1 MHKNN
6 LDLQNKTQKKKK
18 KMKIQIKKHVWGGLD
33 VVKPHL
39 QRKYF
44 AYQALSRLW
53 GLGFLSGTVSNNL
66 AF

>member
-6 LDLQNKTQKKKK
+6 LDLQNKTYKKEM

-44 AYQALSRLW
+44 AYQTLSRLW
-53 GLGFLSGTVSNNL
+53 GLGFFSGKVSNNL

>member
-1 MHKNN
+1 
-6 LDLQNKTQKKKK
+6 
-18 KMKIQIKKHVWGGLD
+18 MKIPIKKHVWGGLD

-53 GLGFLSGTVSNNL
+53 GLGFLSGKVSNNL